1 VIVPGGEEGWPRV
14 SCLSILTCELLFVYA
29 ISIGSLDDH
38 SSFSTE
44 TVPPLAAPHAYSIT
58 PAVAAGPETADFGVQ
73 VEQVET
79 SIETDPMTEPEVTP
93 AMPFAS
99 LPII

>member
-1 VIVPGGEEGWPRV
+1 MAA
-14 SCLSILTCELLFVYA
+14 SQLSTLTCEILFVYA

-44 TVPPLAAPHAYSIT
+44 TVPPPPDRAPCLFNH
-58 PAVAAGPETADFGVQ
+58 PGAGPETADFGVQ

-79 SIETDPMTEPEVTP
+79 SIETDPMSEPEVTP

>member
-1 VIVPGGEEGWPRV
+1 MIVPGGEEGWPRV
-14 SCLSILTCELLFVYA
+14 SCLSTLTCELLFVYT

-44 TVPPLAAPHAYSIT
+44 TVPPLAA
-58 PAVAAGPETADFGVQ
+58 AAGPETADFGVQ

-93 AMPFAS
+93 TMPFAS